1 MDLEDLI
8 EGFDAG
14 AFSVLIPLGV
24 LVGAVV
30 VQRATKRFRQVA
42 EQYSSAVAACG
53 LTGEQ
58 VARRLLGECGLDE
71 VAIVCGGGRDCYHP
85 RSREVWLTPANFA
98 GRSLVALAV
107 AAHEVG
113 HAQQFAAKRL
123 LCRLRGVF
131 WRIYQVLAAVVLLL
145 LLAATLVP
153 VAHATSIVLLL
164 SVLTVV
170 LQAVV
175 TLPLERDASRRARD
189 LIREAGLIATG
200 EEPVID
206 RVLNA
211 AWRTYAAAEAR
222 RGIGL
227 LVIGALTVVW
237 PVSLTPVPALFDSA
251 VLDARSPGEYPP
263 ARSFS
268 PVPIVAARLIAPI
281 VIGAVLLERFRA
293 ARRGQPTRAQRAA
306 AHNNAAMALYTRG
319 DFTAAIKSL
328 GQTIALAP
336 AEPVSYA
343 NRASAWIQ
351 LVEWDHALA
360 DLDAAIAR
368 GGGSPENYRMR
379 GNLWLKKEDYPRAA
393 ADFSAAVERAP
404 TDAAALRDRGL
415 AFLFSGR
422 LDQALA
428 DLDEAIR
435 LDATDAVAF
444 NNRGVTW
451 MRRGDFARAREDLL
465 QAVRLD
471 PNLPNPHKHLA
482 WLEAPQQ
489 HHSPA

>member
-1 MDLEDLI
+1 
-8 EGFDAG
+8 
-14 AFSVLIPLGV
+14 
-24 LVGAVV
+24 
-30 VQRATKRFRQVA
+30 
-42 EQYSSAVAACG
+42 
-53 LTGEQ
+53 
-58 VARRLLGECGLDE
+58 
-71 VAIVCGGGRDCYHP
+71 
-85 RSREVWLTPANFA
+85 LTPANFA

-175 TLPLERDASRRARD
+175 TLPLERDASRRARN
-189 LIREAGLIATG
+189 LARKAGLVSTG

-227 LVIGALTVVW
+227 LLIGALAVVW
-237 PVSLTPVPALFDSA
+237 PVPLTSVPALFDGA
-251 VLDARSPGEYPP
+251 PRHFPLPGQRPP
-263 ARSFS
+263 THQLLTL
-268 PVPIVAARLIAPI
+268 PIVAARLIAP
-281 VIGAVLLERFRA
+281 VAIGALLLERCRA

-343 NRASAWIQ
+343 N
-351 LVEWDHALA
+351 
-360 DLDAAIAR
+360 
-368 GGGSPENYRMR
+368 
-379 GNLWLKKEDYPRAA
+379 
-393 ADFSAAVERAP
+393 
-404 TDAAALRDRGL
+404 
-415 AFLFSGR
+415 
-422 LDQALA
+422 
-428 DLDEAIR
+428 
-435 LDATDAVAF
+435 
-444 NNRGVTW
+444 
-451 MRRGDFARAREDLL
+451 
-465 QAVRLD
+465 
-471 PNLPNPHKHLA
+471 
-482 WLEAPQQ
+482 
-489 HHSPA
+489 

>member
-1 MDLEDLI
+1 
-8 EGFDAG
+8 
-14 AFSVLIPLGV
+14 
-24 LVGAVV
+24 
-30 VQRATKRFRQVA
+30 
-42 EQYSSAVAACG
+42 
-53 LTGEQ
+53 
-58 VARRLLGECGLDE
+58 
-71 VAIVCGGGRDCYHP
+71 
-85 RSREVWLTPANFA
+85 
-98 GRSLVALAV
+98 
-107 AAHEVG
+107 
-113 HAQQFAAKRL
+113 
-123 LCRLRGVF
+123 
-131 WRIYQVLAAVVLLL
+131 
-145 LLAATLVP
+145 
-153 VAHATSIVLLL
+153 VLLL

-175 TLPLERDASRRARD
+175 TLPLERDASRRARN
-189 LIREAGLIATG
+189 LARKAGLVSTG

-227 LVIGALTVVW
+227 LLIGALAVVW
-237 PVSLTPVPALFDSA
+237 PVPLTSVPALFDGA
-251 VLDARSPGEYPP
+251 LRDFPLPGQRPP
-263 ARSFS
+263 THQLLTL
-268 PVPIVAARLIAPI
+268 PIVAARLIAP
-281 VIGAVLLERFRA
+281 VAIGALLLERCRA

-351 LVEWDHALA
+351 LGEWDHALA

-368 GGGSPENYRMR
+368 GGGSPETYRMR
-379 GNLWLKKEDYPRAA
+379 GNLWLKKEDYPRAV

-404 TDAAALRDRGL
+404 TDSAARRDRGL

-465 QAVRLD
+465 QAIRLD

-482 WLEAPQQ
+482 SLQATKQQ
-489 HHSPA
+489 HGLA